1 MAVAHVHVEESTV
14 NLVPSEVKSYDLKC
28 NSCLHFKEDL
38 QASVNEIKS
47 MAEIIKILK
56 NDLGYDSASKGVSV
70 LDNVQEDKGQIVS
83 QRCCNCD
90 QLENQLK
97 VTLNELTSVK
107 LIVEFLKHEI
117 EFLKQKSPTDS
128 SVDTSWLSA
137 KSINSCGPTTLQS
150 YKDNLSAKRSPTA
163 NRYAIPVANQY
174 SALEK
179 HYEPY
184 EFNNKTYLSHS
195 LPESCRR
202 VRMCAP
208 LRLPLETKT
217 QQTFIA

>member
-1 MAVAHVHVEESTV
+1 M
-14 NLVPSEVKSYDLKC
+14 
-28 NSCLHFKEDL
+28 
-38 QASVNEIKS
+38 
-47 MAEIIKILK
+47 
-56 NDLGYDSASKGVSV
+56 
-70 LDNVQEDKGQIVS
+70 
-83 QRCCNCD
+83 
-90 QLENQLK
+90 
-97 VTLNELTSVK
+97 
-107 LIVEFLKHEI
+107 
-117 EFLKQKSPTDS
+117 DS